1 MDANGEDRV
10 PALFNEA
17 TAIAAEYVEWQE
29 RRDAN
34 RELLRNLARSGV
46 LTPDEKEKV
55 EELYPYRSTFKG
67 QR

>member
-1 MDANGEDRV
+1 MNAGGGDRV
-10 PALFNEA
+10 PALFKEA
-17 TAIAAEYVEWQE
+17 AAIATEYVEWQE

-34 RELLRNLARSGV
+34 RELLRNLSRSGV
-46 LTPDEKEKV
+46 LTPDEKGKV